1 MKFQK
6 PLKIL
11 LLLSLN
17 MIISGC
23 SGGLNGTLTTK
34 SIPQCSFFLSED
46 FVKVDLNEEWK
57 SGNFREL
64 SAHKKYINNTSVKD
78 ITFSYSKD
86 KLLKSFEKNRLV
98 CEINYE

>member
-1 MKFQK
+1 
-6 PLKIL
+6 
-11 LLLSLN
+11 

-23 SGGLNGTLTTK
+23 SVGSNGTLTTK
-34 SIPQCSFFLSED
+34 SIPQRLFFLSED
-46 FVKVDLNEEWK
+46 FVKGDHSEELK
-57 SGNFREL
+57 SGNFGEL
-64 SAHKKYINNTSVKD
+64 SAHKKYINNICVKD